1 MVFEQ
6 LTTYLIDKFL
16 GDYIEDLDSKQ
27 LKIDLWHGD
36 VVLENLSLK
45 PNALANFNLPVTV
58 AVGHLQKLS
67 LHIPWKQLY
76 THPTKITIDGL
87 YLLLTPKTD
96 IEYDPERE
104 EQKRYEEKMEEVH
117 KVEQFRKEIEAY
129 EKNKTVSKRKDT
141 FMERLQLH
149 ILRNLILSISNIH
162 IAYEDKTTKPD
173 HPFSFGITLNYTTNT
188 EWEPMVSKEESP
200 IVYKLGEL
208 NALSI
213 YWNSDIKSRSE
224 LSQENIVD
232 ILQAKIVKNEQTS
245 NSMTYILQPL
255 NINIKLKM
263 ATTPREQDYVRP
275 VFDAKIDVH
284 RINLN
289 INRNQYCDLLDL
301 FEFQDH
307 LNSQS
312 KFIKYYAMIE
322 NDATDKPS
330 LRRWKFAYTVILN
343 EEVRPRLASYKWENI
358 KANRDR
364 FREYHELYYQELTG
378 NASKTQKQLAEELEK
393 KIDVF
398 NLIFIRRTVEIE
410 IKKKKAEQKQKSWL
424 DKMTSWWSSDSDDEN
439 SEFNIDGATAAEEK
453 KKLYDAIGY
462 AEDDG
467 SLAYPEEYVDIDL
480 SIRLTML
487 EINVWS
493 NINEKNLHFIIDLHS
508 FEVFGVGTDTSQ
520 IKTANVYRPVL
531 AKPADQIQLAQK
543 HLLHIEYETNP
554 LDRPSENRIQVLLQS
569 LEITYDALTINKL
582 VEFFQPDRKRDLQ
595 SIKEIAYSTFNDI
608 KYRTRFL
615 FNHYLKNIQASDI
628 DIDLQS
634 SFFLLPEDGVYR
646 RDCHMLSLDFGH
658 FTFKGGPSYNDEEIE
673 IGKTYEN
680 IINIDDPHKSSY
692 FPLKLRLENIRLLY
706 IDPNDDWQDVR
717 TQHDSSMNII
727 KPITV
732 FVNIHKYIYSENSV
746 LPTWK
751 LDVQVS
757 AIDARVSDA
766 HIFGIIQL
774 FQSIQFPELKEESVE
789 TETFVE
795 VVKEQHRLPHKT
807 TAKKRVASK
816 PKRKNIVKSDSTSV
830 MPTFQIE
837 VDLKGLRAIIGFEL
851 FQVLDIQSQGFRAHI
866 LNSTEK
872 TSAYL
877 VFTDLYVFDP
887 NPKAR
892 YRHIISQQ
900 GIDKQLLRIDFTRL
914 NYPKNDEKTLNDI
927 DCDVKI
933 QLTKLHMVLL
943 YKHMDLI
950 LNLLN
955 AFQTKKTEHDV
966 SSNQPSTVFETMEY
980 FQKQARKLRLDVML
994 NAPSIL
1000 IPTSSYSNEG
1010 LFIDLGQ
1017 LTMQTKFTDDPNRSL
1032 VEQQVIVMNNLLA
1045 SRVKLGKTNEIFG
1058 SISLLECSE
1067 LSALIDRL
1075 LYPEKVQHEPEISIV
1090 VNWDSIQFTLAKDDY
1105 ATLMK
1110 IFKKNFSEKFYH
1122 KISKPAVQEQYEY
1135 RRMSQSGVIVTK
1147 KKEDNINRN
1156 KISKKI
1162 HFNAEIK
1169 KIAIT
1174 LYLDESNVI
1183 TRHESRN
1190 ENSKFFDLQL
1200 KMLKAQ
1206 FRQLSD
1212 SSYAGQAQIQELILD
1227 DLRVTNRSN
1236 KVTHMI
1242 NRSFNVDPNV
1252 PMFTVT
1258 LEYKTNNKQ
1267 NSMGVR
1273 QTVSKTDGSLHTKVK
1288 IIIKTPKIILLED
1301 QYNKNSNCFVLD
1313 FASKIH
1319 IDMVNDYMTM
1329 YGLLKDLTIYGSN
1342 FAALKNSK
1350 IEYRVLQPVDIDLIL
1365 ILDLE
1370 QQHINVRIGDIGI
1383 QIPPAAVHT
1392 VLNMINSMGELQT
1405 TARNE
1410 TEKINSKGIFDP
1422 KPFKDASFWFIKDYE
1437 MKQEFIEQ
1445 RDVLELTTGT
1455 PSHKK
1460 ATIEEANKR
1469 KEIEEQFQTRNIRSQ
1484 HLILNLNMI
1493 EIKLELG
1500 TGSAT
1505 KPVIAMCLS
1514 NLFVGVKNWSSDISI
1529 SSQIH
1534 IELALFNDNLLS
1546 WEPLIEPVIDK
1557 SGEVVCPWCI
1567 TCSTSIHE
1575 DEEEVVENDDESR
1588 FLLDEPNSPINTVK
1602 YKDGTKILDAKHVIY
1617 IRADHPLNITVTKT
1631 MLNLAQRLSTTFK
1644 DAYNK
1649 RLLSDEDDDK
1659 SLLSIHNMTGYD
1671 VYIENITGVKFLD
1684 DKKFDTP
1691 IHLKHLDSIPL
1702 TVPGE
1707 RLSATH
1713 IPAISE
1719 QMINRKQEFSVKIP
1733 CYNNAKWIS
1742 EPIDLKIKSNNSQ
1755 NDYPVIFF
1763 NVNTQEKLKL
1773 LLRVQTYRE
1782 SYRASLYSPYWIVN
1796 CTDLKFEFKV
1806 EGEKTLIEVVDL
1818 PFYVCPSN
1826 FDKKKKKGQIRLFSL
1841 EEDATLSEWS
1851 ESFSL
1856 DVIKSTGIAACKV
1869 SNDRTYMVCIDI
1881 VTSSFGMTKILT
1893 LAPSTIAINKS
1904 TIEIEV
1910 AETLSQTEEEY
1921 WRSVNPEGI
1930 IPFWPRNMQDGVMR
1944 VRYTHNRISSTA
1956 FVFNQKHRTLLRMDD
1971 EERPALQV
1979 EIIATDFDGFRIV
1992 FGDYTIGDSPV
2003 LLVNCL
2009 KHLPIALSQAEDV
2022 RTQVLRPLHYV
2033 YYTWI
2038 DPLKPQALVIACLD
2052 HNASIELNVAAAPT
2066 INMDSDLK
2074 RIHKPL
2080 QAITEAQSSSQPAEP
2095 KLYFDNMH
2103 LSPLKIHGAMEG
2115 PVEFIEGIAIGT
2127 QNLVASAVGGVAGAT
2142 SKITGVAS
2150 KGLATLTFDEDYE
2163 KARIARKEV
2172 SGHRVSDV
2180 VLSGKNVGKDIVHG
2194 ITGVVKK
2201 PMAGAKETGA
2211 RGFVKGLG
2219 KGFLGLIA
2227 RPASGIA
2234 DFASTSLDLIKRIA
2248 VHEEVVHRVRSP
2260 RHVGRDGIVR
2270 PSTAHERRG
2279 FYILH
2284 ILDNEKHTKSDSY
2297 IAHIDCSED
2306 PPTWLMATSQRL
2318 LFLTGTSTSSNVYKV
2333 EWDCHYKEL
2342 KEPPVVKF
2350 QPNEIQIVFKEPKLL
2365 GLIKKDEP
2373 HEETVP
2379 YRNTGE
2385 ARYIVDKITQ
2395 VMRAMEL

>member
-27 LKIDLWHGD
+27 LKIGLWHGD

-104 EQKRYEEKMEEVH
+104 EQKRYEEKMEE
-117 KVEQFRKEIEAY
+117 
-129 EKNKTVSKRKDT
+129 
-141 FMERLQLH
+141 
-149 ILRNLILSISNIH
+149 
-162 IAYEDKTTKPD
+162 
-173 HPFSFGITLNYTTNT
+173 TTNT

-322 NDATDKPS
+322 NNATDKPS

-493 NINEKNLHFIIDLHS
+493 NINEKNPQFKVIASAAVPNVGLICKRRPAKSAFLFIIDLHS

-554 LDRPSENRIQVLLQS
+554 LDRSSENRIQVLLQS

-706 IDPNDDWQDVR
+706 IDPKNMTPVQKILQEAESAEAEEKTNDQIPKEIVKKKVDVQDQIIELEATFELPQILIRIDESLSNISNDTHPFMRISLLSIVARARMKTFDIDFNVSLTDFIIVHERFITTNNDRLCLISMER
-717 TQHDSSMNII
+717 THDRVNVKLIRINGLLTAPENPMFGSAPYNSIENQIRVHI
-727 KPITV
+727 GKPILMLQLEPLLS
-732 FVNIHKYIYSENSV
+732 I
-746 LPTWK
+746 
-751 LDVQVS
+751 VQFKN
-757 AIDARVSDA
+757 D
-766 HIFGIIQL
+766 L
-774 FQSIQFPELKEESVE
+774 MEK
-789 TETFVE
+789 
-795 VVKEQHRLPHKT
+795 VVKEQHRLSHKT

-816 PKRKNIVKSDSTSV
+816 PKPKNIVKSDSTSV

-892 YRHIISQQ
+892 YCHIISQQ

-914 NYPKNDEKTLNDI
+914 NYPKNYEKTLNDI
-927 DCDVKI
+927 HCDVKI

-966 SSNQPSTVFETMEY
+966 SSNQPSTVFETMEN

-1122 KISKPAVQEQYEY
+1122 KISNPAVQEQYEY
-1135 RRMSQSGVIVTK
+1135 RRMSQIGVIVTK

-1227 DLRVTNRSN
+1227 DLRDTNRSN

-1267 NSMGVR
+1267 NSMGAR

-1350 IEYRVLQPVDIDLIL
+1350 IKYRVLQPVDIDLIL

-1370 QQHINVRIGDIGI
+1370 QQHINVRIGDISI

-1437 MKQEFIEQ
+1437 MKQELIEQ

-1719 QMINRKQEFSVKIP
+1719 QMINRKQEFSVKIDNEVKTIDINQTWRRVFYLDSSLIP
-1733 CYNNAKWIS
+1733 NWPVQLLCDSQLYNDRRRIVLS
-1742 EPIDLKIKSNNSQ
+1742 SIIKI
-1755 NDYPVIFF
+1755 F
-1763 NVNTQEKLKL
+1763 NGATMTLKL
-1773 LLRVQTYRE
+1773 LDVDSIQVRTYRE
-1782 SYRASLYSPYWIVN
+1782 VARIEPNGELY
-1796 CTDLKFEFKV
+1796 
-1806 EGEKTLIEVVDL
+1806 L
-1818 PFYVCPSN
+1818 PLELLYMRMNP
-1826 FDKKKKKGQIRLFSL
+1826 RLFIS
-1841 EEDATLSEWS
+1841 
-1851 ESFSL
+1851 
-1856 DVIKSTGIAACKV
+1856 
-1869 SNDRTYMVCIDI
+1869 ID
-1881 VTSSFGMTKILT
+1881 
-1893 LAPSTIAINKS
+1893 
-1904 TIEIEV
+1904 E
-1910 AETLSQTEEEY
+1910 
-1921 WRSVNPEGI
+1921 
-1930 IPFWPRNMQDGVMR
+1930 
-1944 VRYTHNRISSTA
+1944 
-1956 FVFNQKHRTLLRMDD
+1956 
-1971 EERPALQV
+1971 
-1979 EIIATDFDGFRIV
+1979 
-1992 FGDYTIGDSPV
+1992 
-2003 LLVNCL
+2003 
-2009 KHLPIALSQAEDV
+2009 
-2022 RTQVLRPLHYV
+2022 
-2033 YYTWI
+2033 
-2038 DPLKPQALVIACLD
+2038 
-2052 HNASIELNVAAAPT
+2052 
-2066 INMDSDLK
+2066 
-2074 RIHKPL
+2074 
-2080 QAITEAQSSSQPAEP
+2080 
-2095 KLYFDNMH
+2095 
-2103 LSPLKIHGAMEG
+2103 
-2115 PVEFIEGIAIGT
+2115 
-2127 QNLVASAVGGVAGAT
+2127 
-2142 SKITGVAS
+2142 
-2150 KGLATLTFDEDYE
+2150 
-2163 KARIARKEV
+2163 
-2172 SGHRVSDV
+2172 
-2180 VLSGKNVGKDIVHG
+2180 
-2194 ITGVVKK
+2194 
-2201 PMAGAKETGA
+2201 
-2211 RGFVKGLG
+2211 
-2219 KGFLGLIA
+2219 
-2227 RPASGIA
+2227 
-2234 DFASTSLDLIKRIA
+2234 
-2248 VHEEVVHRVRSP
+2248 
-2260 RHVGRDGIVR
+2260 
-2270 PSTAHERRG
+2270 
-2279 FYILH
+2279 
-2284 ILDNEKHTKSDSY
+2284 
-2297 IAHIDCSED
+2297 
-2306 PPTWLMATSQRL
+2306 
-2318 LFLTGTSTSSNVYKV
+2318 
-2333 EWDCHYKEL
+2333 
-2342 KEPPVVKF
+2342 
-2350 QPNEIQIVFKEPKLL
+2350 
-2365 GLIKKDEP
+2365 
-2373 HEETVP
+2373 
-2379 YRNTGE
+2379 
-2385 ARYIVDKITQ
+2385 
-2395 VMRAMEL
+2395 

>member
-1 MVFEQ
+1 
-6 LTTYLIDKFL
+6 
-16 GDYIEDLDSKQ
+16 
-27 LKIDLWHGD
+27 
-36 VVLENLSLK
+36 
-45 PNALANFNLPVTV
+45 
-58 AVGHLQKLS
+58 
-67 LHIPWKQLY
+67 
-76 THPTKITIDGL
+76 
-87 YLLLTPKTD
+87 
-96 IEYDPERE
+96 
-104 EQKRYEEKMEEVH
+104 
-117 KVEQFRKEIEAY
+117 
-129 EKNKTVSKRKDT
+129 
-141 FMERLQLH
+141 
-149 ILRNLILSISNIH
+149 
-162 IAYEDKTTKPD
+162 
-173 HPFSFGITLNYTTNT
+173 TTNT

-232 ILQAKIVKNEQTS
+232 ILQAKIVKNEQTSS

-322 NDATDKPS
+322 NNATDKPS

-410 IKKKKAEQKQKSWL
+410 IKKKKAEQKQKSWW
-424 DKMTSWWSSDSDDEN
+424 DTMTK
-439 SEFNIDGATAAEEK
+439 FNIDGATAAEEK

-493 NINEKNLHFIIDLHS
+493 NINEKN
-508 FEVFGVGTDTSQ
+508 
-520 IKTANVYRPVL
+520 
-531 AKPADQIQLAQK
+531 
-543 HLLHIEYETNP
+543 
-554 LDRPSENRIQVLLQS
+554 
-569 LEITYDALTINKL
+569 
-582 VEFFQPDRKRDLQ
+582 
-595 SIKEIAYSTFNDI
+595 
-608 KYRTRFL
+608 
-615 FNHYLKNIQASDI
+615 
-628 DIDLQS
+628 
-634 SFFLLPEDGVYR
+634 
-646 RDCHMLSLDFGH
+646 
-658 FTFKGGPSYNDEEIE
+658 
-673 IGKTYEN
+673 
-680 IINIDDPHKSSY
+680 PH
-692 FPLKLRLENIRLLY
+692 
-706 IDPNDDWQDVR
+706 
-717 TQHDSSMNII
+717 
-727 KPITV
+727 
-732 FVNIHKYIYSENSV
+732 
-746 LPTWK
+746 WK

-757 AIDARVSDA
+757 AIDARASDA

-795 VVKEQHRLPHKT
+795 EAESAEAEEKTNNQIPKEIVKKKVDVQDQIIELEATFELPQILIRIDESLSNISNDTHPFMRISLLSIVARARMKTFDIDFNVSLTDFIIVHERFITTNNDRLCLISMERTHDRVNVKLIRINGLLTAPENPMFGSAPYNSIENQIRVHIGKPILMLQLEPLLSIVQFKNDLMEKVVKEQHRLSHKT

-816 PKRKNIVKSDSTSV
+816 PKPKNIVKSDSTSV

-892 YRHIISQQ
+892 YCHIISQQ

-914 NYPKNDEKTLNDI
+914 NYPKNYEKTLNDI
-927 DCDVKI
+927 HCDVKI

-966 SSNQPSTVFETMEY
+966 SSNQPSTVFETMEN

-1110 IFKKNFSEKFYH
+1110 IFKRNFSEKFYH
-1122 KISKPAVQEQYEY
+1122 KVSNPAVQEQYEY

-1227 DLRVTNRSN
+1227 DLRDTNRSN

-1301 QYNKNSNCFVLD
+1301 QYNKNSNCLVLD

-1350 IEYRVLQPVDIDLIL
+1350 IKYRVLQPVDIDLIL

-1370 QQHINVRIGDIGI
+1370 QQHINVRIGDISI

-1437 MKQEFIEQ
+1437 MKQELIEQ
-1445 RDVLELTTGT
+1445 KDVLELTTGT

-1719 QMINRKQEFSVKIP
+1719 QMINRKQEFSVKIDNEVKTIDINQTWRRVFYLDSSLIP
-1733 CYNNAKWIS
+1733 NWPVQLLCDSQLYNDRRRIVLS
-1742 EPIDLKIKSNNSQ
+1742 SIIKI
-1755 NDYPVIFF
+1755 F
-1763 NVNTQEKLKL
+1763 NGATMTLKL
-1773 LLRVQTYRE
+1773 LDVDSIQVRTYRE
-1782 SYRASLYSPYWIVN
+1782 VARIEPNGELY
-1796 CTDLKFEFKV
+1796 
-1806 EGEKTLIEVVDL
+1806 L
-1818 PFYVCPSN
+1818 PLELLYMRMNP
-1826 FDKKKKKGQIRLFSL
+1826 RLFIS
-1841 EEDATLSEWS
+1841 
-1851 ESFSL
+1851 
-1856 DVIKSTGIAACKV
+1856 
-1869 SNDRTYMVCIDI
+1869 ID
-1881 VTSSFGMTKILT
+1881 
-1893 LAPSTIAINKS
+1893 
-1904 TIEIEV
+1904 E
-1910 AETLSQTEEEY
+1910 
-1921 WRSVNPEGI
+1921 
-1930 IPFWPRNMQDGVMR
+1930 
-1944 VRYTHNRISSTA
+1944 
-1956 FVFNQKHRTLLRMDD
+1956 
-1971 EERPALQV
+1971 
-1979 EIIATDFDGFRIV
+1979 
-1992 FGDYTIGDSPV
+1992 
-2003 LLVNCL
+2003 
-2009 KHLPIALSQAEDV
+2009 
-2022 RTQVLRPLHYV
+2022 
-2033 YYTWI
+2033 
-2038 DPLKPQALVIACLD
+2038 
-2052 HNASIELNVAAAPT
+2052 
-2066 INMDSDLK
+2066 
-2074 RIHKPL
+2074 
-2080 QAITEAQSSSQPAEP
+2080 
-2095 KLYFDNMH
+2095 
-2103 LSPLKIHGAMEG
+2103 
-2115 PVEFIEGIAIGT
+2115 
-2127 QNLVASAVGGVAGAT
+2127 
-2142 SKITGVAS
+2142 
-2150 KGLATLTFDEDYE
+2150 
-2163 KARIARKEV
+2163 
-2172 SGHRVSDV
+2172 
-2180 VLSGKNVGKDIVHG
+2180 
-2194 ITGVVKK
+2194 
-2201 PMAGAKETGA
+2201 
-2211 RGFVKGLG
+2211 
-2219 KGFLGLIA
+2219 
-2227 RPASGIA
+2227 
-2234 DFASTSLDLIKRIA
+2234 
-2248 VHEEVVHRVRSP
+2248 
-2260 RHVGRDGIVR
+2260 
-2270 PSTAHERRG
+2270 
-2279 FYILH
+2279 
-2284 ILDNEKHTKSDSY
+2284 
-2297 IAHIDCSED
+2297 
-2306 PPTWLMATSQRL
+2306 
-2318 LFLTGTSTSSNVYKV
+2318 
-2333 EWDCHYKEL
+2333 
-2342 KEPPVVKF
+2342 
-2350 QPNEIQIVFKEPKLL
+2350 
-2365 GLIKKDEP
+2365 
-2373 HEETVP
+2373 
-2379 YRNTGE
+2379 
-2385 ARYIVDKITQ
+2385 
-2395 VMRAMEL
+2395 

>member
-1 MVFEQ
+1 I
-6 LTTYLIDKFL
+6 LIR
-16 GDYIEDLDSKQ
+16 
-27 LKIDLWHGD
+27 ID
-36 VVLENLSLK
+36 ESLS
-45 PNALANFNLPVTV
+45 NISND
-58 AVGHLQKLS
+58 
-67 LHIPWKQLY
+67 
-76 THPTKITIDGL
+76 THPFMRISLLSIVARARMKTFDIDFNVSLTDFIIVHERFITTNNDRLCLISMERTHDRVNVKLIRING
-87 YLLLTPKTD
+87 LLTAPENPMFASAPYNS
-96 IEYDPERE
+96 IENQIR
-104 EQKRYEEKMEEVH
+104 VH
-117 KVEQFRKEIEAY
+117 IGKPIL
-129 EKNKTVSKRKDT
+129 
-141 FMERLQLH
+141 MLQLEP
-149 ILRNLILSISNIH
+149 LLSIVQ
-162 IAYEDKTTKPD
+162 
-173 HPFSFGITLNYTTNT
+173 F
-188 EWEPMVSKEESP
+188 
-200 IVYKLGEL
+200 
-208 NALSI
+208 
-213 YWNSDIKSRSE
+213 
-224 LSQENIVD
+224 
-232 ILQAKIVKNEQTS
+232 KN
-245 NSMTYILQPL
+245 
-255 NINIKLKM
+255 
-263 ATTPREQDYVRP
+263 
-275 VFDAKIDVH
+275 
-284 RINLN
+284 
-289 INRNQYCDLLDL
+289 DL
-301 FEFQDH
+301 
-307 LNSQS
+307 
-312 KFIKYYAMIE
+312 M
-322 NDATDKPS
+322 
-330 LRRWKFAYTVILN
+330 
-343 EEVRPRLASYKWENI
+343 
-358 KANRDR
+358 
-364 FREYHELYYQELTG
+364 
-378 NASKTQKQLAEELEK
+378 EK
-393 KIDVF
+393 
-398 NLIFIRRTVEIE
+398 
-410 IKKKKAEQKQKSWL
+410 
-424 DKMTSWWSSDSDDEN
+424 
-439 SEFNIDGATAAEEK
+439 
-453 KKLYDAIGY
+453 
-462 AEDDG
+462 
-467 SLAYPEEYVDIDL
+467 
-480 SIRLTML
+480 
-487 EINVWS
+487 
-493 NINEKNLHFIIDLHS
+493 
-508 FEVFGVGTDTSQ
+508 
-520 IKTANVYRPVL
+520 
-531 AKPADQIQLAQK
+531 
-543 HLLHIEYETNP
+543 
-554 LDRPSENRIQVLLQS
+554 
-569 LEITYDALTINKL
+569 
-582 VEFFQPDRKRDLQ
+582 
-595 SIKEIAYSTFNDI
+595 
-608 KYRTRFL
+608 
-615 FNHYLKNIQASDI
+615 
-628 DIDLQS
+628 
-634 SFFLLPEDGVYR
+634 
-646 RDCHMLSLDFGH
+646 
-658 FTFKGGPSYNDEEIE
+658 
-673 IGKTYEN
+673 
-680 IINIDDPHKSSY
+680 
-692 FPLKLRLENIRLLY
+692 
-706 IDPNDDWQDVR
+706 
-717 TQHDSSMNII
+717 
-727 KPITV
+727 
-732 FVNIHKYIYSENSV
+732 
-746 LPTWK
+746 
-751 LDVQVS
+751 
-757 AIDARVSDA
+757 
-766 HIFGIIQL
+766 
-774 FQSIQFPELKEESVE
+774 
-789 TETFVE
+789 
-795 VVKEQHRLPHKT
+795 VVKEQHRLSHKT

-816 PKRKNIVKSDSTSV
+816 PKPKNIVKSDSTSV

-892 YRHIISQQ
+892 YCHIISQQ

-914 NYPKNDEKTLNDI
+914 NYPKNYEKTLNDI
-927 DCDVKI
+927 HCDVKI

-966 SSNQPSTVFETMEY
+966 SSNQPSTVFETMEN

-1122 KISKPAVQEQYEY
+1122 KISNPAVQEQYEY
-1135 RRMSQSGVIVTK
+1135 RRMSQIGVIVTK

-1227 DLRVTNRSN
+1227 DLRDTNRSN

-1301 QYNKNSNCFVLD
+1301 QYNKNSNCLVLD

-1350 IEYRVLQPVDIDLIL
+1350 IKYRVLQPVDIDLIL

-1370 QQHINVRIGDIGI
+1370 QQHINVRIGDISI

-1437 MKQEFIEQ
+1437 MKQELIEQ
-1445 RDVLELTTGT
+1445 KDVLELTTGT

-1719 QMINRKQEFSVKIP
+1719 QMINRKQEFSVK
-1733 CYNNAKWIS
+1733 
-1742 EPIDLKIKSNNSQ
+1742 
-1755 NDYPVIFF
+1755 
-1763 NVNTQEKLKL
+1763 
-1773 LLRVQTYRE
+1773 
-1782 SYRASLYSPYWIVN
+1782 
-1796 CTDLKFEFKV
+1796 V
-1806 EGEKTLIEVVDL
+1806 EDEKTLIEVADP
-1818 PFYVCPSN
+1818 PFY
-1826 FDKKKKKGQIRLFSL
+1826 
-1841 EEDATLSEWS
+1841 
-1851 ESFSL
+1851 
-1856 DVIKSTGIAACKV
+1856 
-1869 SNDRTYMVCIDI
+1869 VCIDI

-1921 WRSVNPEGI
+1921 WRSTSMLQI

-2052 HNASIELNVAAAPT
+2052 HNASIELN
-2066 INMDSDLK
+2066 
-2074 RIHKPL
+2074 
-2080 QAITEAQSSSQPAEP
+2080 
-2095 KLYFDNMH
+2095 
-2103 LSPLKIHGAMEG
+2103 GAMEG

-2318 LFLTGTSTSSNVYKV
+2318 LFLTGTFTSSNVYKV

-2350 QPNEIQIVFKEPKLL
+2350 QPNEIQIVFKVSP
-2365 GLIKKDEP
+2365 ISIFIAAN
-2373 HEETVP
+2373 
-2379 YRNTGE
+2379 R
-2385 ARYIVDKITQ
+2385 
-2395 VMRAMEL
+2395 RAKTAWTNQERRTA